1 MIILKRTIPIYL
13 LVLSVFIS
21 CTTKDDEINLV
32 SSNTPARS
40 TLIFPENNTE
50 CNEGNIVSETESDV
64 LFKWEETKNT
74 SSYLLTLKNLNT
86 GLTREIKTVS
96 NEFLIRVLRG
106 TPYSWKVM
114 SKAITGNETANSEIW
129 KFYNAGLPEESHS
142 PFPAEAISP
151 KIGSNVNQ
159 GVIQLQWLATDVDND
174 IVSYKVLMDTSTSPS
189 TEVGNITVNS
199 LNVTVSSGK
208 VYYWKVITVDVTGNA
223 SHSQVFQFKVN

>member
-1 MIILKRTIPIYL
+1 MIILKRTIPLYL
-13 LVLSVFIS
+13 LVLSLFIS
-21 CTTKDDEINLV
+21 CTTKDDEVNLV
-32 SSNTPARS
+32 SSNTPTPS

-74 SSYLLTLKNLNT
+74 GSYLLTIKNLNT

-106 TPYSWKVM
+106 TPYSWEVI
-114 SKAITGNETANSEIW
+114 SKAITGNETANSETW

-151 KIGSNVNQ
+151 KIGSNVNE
-159 GVIQLQWLATDVDND
+159 GIIQLQWLATDVDND

-208 VYYWKVITVDVTGNA
+208 VYYWKVITEDVTGNA